1 MRLKSLRVQLLV
13 WLLVPL
19 ALFVS
24 FNIWFTYTNAIAM
37 ATLVQDRMLLGSARI
52 IGEQLRYEDDVV
64 QAMIPPA
71 ALELFQSD
79 SRDHVYYRIV
89 AANGVLLSGQP
100 DLPNPPQALHSE
112 EARYFNLLFRGEMV
126 RVVAFAQPVFAAPEQ
141 GAVLIE
147 VAQTLR
153 SHGKLSDQIWQ
164 HAVQQ
169 QVAMLLLMVLLVLL
183 GLRYGLAPMMRLR
196 DQVRQRGTNVVE
208 PLDIAAVPRELAPL
222 VDAINDYAQRLN
234 EHMSAQGRFIANAS
248 HQLRTPLTVLNT
260 QVDYGLR
267 SPDIQGKDDALQA
280 INGGVRHGIRLVNQ
294 LLTLSN
300 AEVGSGHPLRQV
312 EVNLVEVVQR
322 VLEELA
328 SIALAKNIDLGCNFE
343 LGVALVRAGVSMPHE
358 LVSNLVDNALRYTPA
373 SGIVTVNVEV
383 ASDSIILQVEDNGPG
398 IPEAE
403 REHVFE
409 RFYRLQE
416 DRSDGSGLGLSI
428 VREIAL
434 ASGAQVTLSSP
445 TNACGLIVT
454 VVFPLVQTPNGL
466 AAAAGSR

>member
-19 ALFVS
+19 ALFVT

-100 DLPNPPQALHSE
+100 DLPDPPQILHSE
-112 EARYFNLLFRGEMV
+112 EAHYFNLLFRGEMV

-141 GAVLIE
+141 GSVLIE

-164 HAVQQ
+164 RAVQQ
-169 QVAMLLLMVLLVLL
+169 QVAMLLLMVLLVLF

-196 DQVRQRGTNVVE
+196 DQVRLRGTNVVE
-208 PLDIAAVPRELAPL
+208 PLDTAAVPRELAPL

-280 INGGVRHGIRLVNQ
+280 INGSVRHGIRLVNQ
-294 LLTLSN
+294 LLTLST
-300 AEVGSGHPLRQV
+300 AEARTGRPLRQV
-312 EVNLVEVVQR
+312 GVNLVDVVQR

-328 SIALAKNIDLGCNFE
+328 SIATARNIDLGCNFQCDI
-343 LGVALVRAGVSMPHE
+343 ALVRAGVSMPHE
-358 LVSNLVDNALRYTPA
+358 LVSNLVDNALRYTPV
-373 SGIVTVNVEV
+373 GGVVTVNVEV
-383 ASDSIILQVEDNGPG
+383 ASDSVILRVEDNGPG
-398 IPEAE
+398 VPEAE

-416 DRSDGSGLGLSI
+416 NRSDGSGLGLSI

-434 ASGAQVTLSSP
+434 ASAAKVRLSGP
-445 TNACGLIVT
+445 IKTHGLIVT
-454 VVFPLVQTPNGL
+454 VVFPLVQTPNAL
-466 AAAAGSR
+466 APADGSR